1 MPGWPVHDEP
11 QFWNVISLSIGEA
24 VFGGR
29 GGRGFNPTQAPLIL
43 NYIIRWL
50 TPMSSFM
57 IIVAR
62 ARSFNRA
69 LATILIGK
77 RTMSTKTIAVLDHG
91 DLKDGQM

>member
-1 MPGWPVHDEP
+1 
-11 QFWNVISLSIGEA
+11 
-24 VFGGR
+24 
-29 GGRGFNPTQAPLIL
+29 
-43 NYIIRWL
+43 
-50 TPMSSFM
+50 M